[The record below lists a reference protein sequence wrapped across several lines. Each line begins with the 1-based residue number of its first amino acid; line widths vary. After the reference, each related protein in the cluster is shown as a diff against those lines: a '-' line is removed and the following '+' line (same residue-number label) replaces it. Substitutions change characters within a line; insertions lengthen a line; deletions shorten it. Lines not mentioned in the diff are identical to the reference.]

1 MGRQLGLYIHIP
13 FCKSKCDYCDFYSLP
28 EREARMDAYQK
39 ALLAHLKETAPQA
52 KGYLVDT
59 VYFGGGTPS
68 FYGEKRLREL
78 LSAVKKRFEVAGNA
92 EISLEAN
99 PDSVDKK
106 SMVRLRRAGVNRV
119 SLGMQSA
126 HDDELEALHRAHT
139 WQQTRQAV
147 AAIREAKVK
156 NLTLDL
162 IYGLPGQDMARWQ
175 DSVEQAIALQ
185 PEHLSCYGLKVEE
198 GTPLCGRVQRGEV
211 LPTDD
216 EQADM
221 YLWGVE
227 RLEAAGYHQYE
238 ISNFAQTGFQSRH
251 NLKYW
256 LTRPY
261 LGFGPGAHSDFGGR
275 RFSFVRDLDAYIDGV
290 LNGGPIIDEDDLI
303 PKRERSGEYLMLRLR
318 TTWGIEEWEYR
329 REYFMN
335 FDPIEQKLAEYEH
348 RGWAARDGQRWRL
361 TPQGFLVSNQLIG
374 ELLALHTSD
383 TLEPTLPWVRRERD
397 QDIFALHRGEAVRA
411 PPPPV
416 LSALLSNTLLT
427 SSQSTGF
434 GGPGLFTKA
443 AGVW

>member
-1 MGRQLGLYIHIP
+1 MGDKLGIYIHIP
-13 FCKSKCDYCDFYSLP
+13 FCRSKCDYCDFYSLSG
-28 EREARMDAYQK
+28 REGRMDHYQK
-39 ALLAHLKETAPQA
+39 ALLAHLRETAPLTQ
-52 KGYLVDT
+52 GIPVDS

-68 FYGEKRLREL
+68 FYGAKRLKEL
-78 LSAVKKRFEVAGNA
+78 LATLHKLFQIEKDA
-92 EISLEAN
+92 EITVECN
-99 PDSVDKK
+99 PDSVD
-106 SMVRLRRAGVNRV
+106 LRALCTLRKAGVNRL

-126 HDDELEALHRAHT
+126 QAEELAAIHRIHT
-139 WQQTRQAV
+139 PQQTDQA
-147 AAIREAKVK
+147 AGLARKAKFN
-156 NLTLDL
+156 NLSLDL
-162 IYGLPGQDMARWQ
+162 IYGLPGQTM
-175 DSVEQAIALQ
+175 DSWKATVEHALSLIPQ
-185 PEHLSCYGLKVEE
+185 HLSCYGLKVEE

-374 ELLALHTSD
+374 ELLELQESA
-383 TLEPTLPWVRRERD
+383 TLETTLPRVRRERD
-397 QDIFALHRGEAVRA
+397 QEI
-411 PPPPV
+411 
-416 LSALLSNTLLT
+416 
-427 SSQSTGF
+427 
-434 GGPGLFTKA
+434 
-443 AGVW
+443 